1 MSRMNTLSKLE
12 RLLNSDERILWTGKP
27 VKKAF
32 VLPALG
38 SFPFGLFFIGFF
50 IFFFWGSAF
59 AAAPAPFIIFALV
72 FVLIGLGIAVG
83 PLLWQ
88 LLRYRNTEYVITDK
102 RIITQTGAIGLD
114 TRFVDFDKIQEIY
127 VKIGVFDRLF
137 GTGSVYAMTA
147 GNVGF
152 GPAMGS
158 YSYGF
163 GNAYLFRPSLAALKE
178 PYRVQQLLQ
187 KAVET
192 RKQQLNTTR
201 I

>member
-1 MSRMNTLSKLE
+1 MKPLSKLE
-12 RLLNSDERILWTGKP
+12 RLLNPDERTLWNGKP

-38 SFPFGLFFIGFF
+38 SIPFGLFFIAFF
-50 IFFFWGSAF
+50 ILFFWGTAF
-59 AAAPAPFIIFALV
+59 TAAPPPFAIFASV
-72 FVLIGLGIAVG
+72 FMLIGVGITVG

-88 LLRYRNTEYVITDK
+88 LLRYRNTEYMITDR

-127 VKIGVFDRLF
+127 VKVGVFDRLF

-147 GNVGF
+147 GSVGF
-152 GPAMGS
+152 GPTMGS
-158 YSYGF
+158 YGYGF
-163 GNAYLFRPSLAALKE
+163 GSSYLFRPSLAALKE
-178 PYRVQQLLQ
+178 PYQVQQLLQ

-192 RKQQLNTTR
+192 RKQQRNNANA